1 MGCLKRI
8 KFTPNHAVMD
18 PTTGQEYWNNRY
30 RENKTGWDIGFPSTP
45 IKTYI
50 DQLKDKSLEI
60 LIPGCGNAY
69 EAEYL
74 LGNGFQRITLID
86 IAPDLTAG
94 LAKKL
99 GTSYGD
105 RVKILTGDFF
115 QLTGKFDMV
124 FEQTFFCA
132 LDPALRLAYVQKMQ
146 ELLAPKGLLVGVL
159 FNRDFDGGPPFGGH
173 LEEYTRLFEPYFHVR
188 KMEPCYNSIDSRKAS
203 ELFII
208 MEARAL

>member
-1 MGCLKRI
+1 MG
-8 KFTPNHAVMD
+8 
-18 PTTGQEYWNNRY
+18 PTSGQEYWNNRY
-30 RENKTGWDIGFPSTP
+30 RENQTGWDIGSPSTP
-45 IKTYI
+45 LKTYI
-50 DQLKDKSLEI
+50 DQLTDKSLEI

-74 LGNGFQRITLID
+74 LENGFQHITLID
-86 IAPDLTAG
+86 IAPDLTAA
-94 LAKKL
+94 LAKKI

-115 QLTGKFDMV
+115 QLTGKFDLV

-132 LDPALRLAYVQKMQ
+132 LDPALRPAYVQKMQ
-146 ELLAPKGLLVGVL
+146 ELLAPGGLLVGVL

-173 LEEYTRLFEPYFHVR
+173 LEEYIPLFEPYFHIK
-188 KMEPCYNSIDSRKAS
+188 KMEPCYNSIDSRKGT

-208 MEARAL
+208 LEARAL